1 MATVSVSWG
10 AAARAVWR
18 GPSGWLLRALATLY
32 ELGAFTVITLG
43 VMLTKF
49 RRAPALIRPMIRE
62 QVWLAGVRLLPMV
75 VFLGLVLGLVVVGQT
90 VALLTRVG
98 AHDFIG
104 TVMVVVVMREL
115 GPLLAALL
123 VLARSGTATAV
134 ELGTVRAL
142 GEVEALESLGVD
154 PVHYLVVPR
163 VVGLAVATFCL
174 TTYLVLVTVLSGW
187 VFAFLQD
194 VPLTPG
200 EYFQQLNGALR
211 VEDFV
216 LLMLKSA
223 AFGIVIAVVS
233 CYQGLAR
240 PLHVEEVSRV
250 TTRAVIEGVVGCV
263 VVDAI
268 FLLGYLLL

>member
-1 MATVSVSWG
+1 MGTTSVSLG

-18 GPSGWLLRALATLY
+18 GPSGWLLRVLATLY

-49 RRAPALIRPMIRE
+49 GRSTALIRPMIRE
-62 QVWLAGVRLLPMV
+62 QVWLAGIRLLPMV
-75 VFLGLVLGLVVVGQT
+75 LFLGLVLGLVVVGQT

-98 AHDFIG
+98 AQDFIG

-115 GPLLAALL
+115 GPLLTALL

-154 PVHYLVVPR
+154 PIHYLVVPR

-174 TTYLVLVTVLSGW
+174 TTYLVLVTVLCGW

-194 VPLTPG
+194 VPLTPA
-200 EYFQQLNGALR
+200 EYFLQINAALR

-240 PLHVEEVSRV
+240 PLHLEEVSRV
-250 TTRAVIEGVVGCV
+250 TTLAVMEGVVGCV
-263 VVDAI
+263 LVDAI
-268 FLLGYLLL
+268 FLLGYLL